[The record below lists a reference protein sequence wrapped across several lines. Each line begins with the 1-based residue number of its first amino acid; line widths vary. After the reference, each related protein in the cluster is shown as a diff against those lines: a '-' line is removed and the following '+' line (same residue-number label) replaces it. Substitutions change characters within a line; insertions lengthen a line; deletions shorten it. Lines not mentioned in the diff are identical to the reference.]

1 MKPAQTTS
9 PFKSLSKQEQR
20 EKWNAWQSTH
30 MEETELTDEES
41 IAQKPLP
48 PLKLPTV
55 QEEKAAF
62 APRHSQ
68 YDAVLSRMK
77 KASESVRYIDT

>member
-30 MEETELTDEES
+30 MEEMELTDEETL
-41 IAQKPLP
+41 AQKDLP
-48 PLKLPTV
+48 PLKLPTAP
-55 QEEKAAF
+55 ESKAAF
-62 APRHSQ
+62 IPRHSQ
-68 YDAVLSRMK
+68 YDAVLNRMK
-77 KASESVRYIDT
+77 KAAETVRYIDT